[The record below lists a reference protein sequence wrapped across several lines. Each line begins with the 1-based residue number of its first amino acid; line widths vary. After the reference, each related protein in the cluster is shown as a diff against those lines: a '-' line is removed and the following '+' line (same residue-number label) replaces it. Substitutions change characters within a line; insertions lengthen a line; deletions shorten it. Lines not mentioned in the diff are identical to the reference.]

1 MKLKRKSFLVGLMA
15 AGLLGAAGY
24 GLYTTCLQRGMGM
37 AAAPAPAAPPV
48 QPVPQSIAH
57 GEDATR
63 RHLTADLKAGDVD
76 PVTGRRILYYHD
88 PMVPGNQFDKPA
100 KSPFMDMMLVPVY
113 ADGGGDGGSD
123 RGAGEGRTV
132 TVSPHLQQ
140 NLGVRTAPVTEGT
153 LSLPVTAV
161 GNIAFNERDQA
172 TVQARATGYVER
184 LHVRATLDRVA
195 KGQAL
200 AELYVP
206 DWVAAQ
212 EEFLSV
218 RRMQGTDLAPL
229 VEAARQRMRQAGM
242 NEAQI
247 AWVEGSG
254 QTQVRTILVAPI
266 SGVVTELAVRE
277 GMTVMAG
284 TTLFRLNGLGTVW
297 ANAEVPESQAAL
309 LRPGTRV
316 RAKSPAVPGMS
327 LEGQVQALLPEVN
340 PMTRTLKARLE
351 LANPGGRL
359 VPGMSVQMQFTDL
372 RADKA
377 LLIPTEA
384 VIQTGRRTVVIV
396 VDGEG
401 RSGHFRPIEV
411 EIGTE
416 GGGQTEVKRGLQA
429 GQRVVVSAQFL
440 IDSEA
445 SLKGVEARLNT
456 AEPKPQA
463 ADTTPRHEGDATV
476 ESLSRDAL
484 TLSHGPIPSLK
495 WGPMTMDFKPPPQG
509 LPSGLK
515 AGDKVR
521 FAFYMGTDKLP
532 QLTAVTVQA
541 PTAKAVTGAKAWEP
555 AMIARLIRWSIANR
569 FLVLLATLM
578 LGALGRVLAAAHAAR
593 RAAGPVGRAGHH
605 PHVLPGAGAAPRRK
619 PGHLPADDD
628 DAVGAWR

>member
-1 MKLKRKSFLVGLMA
+1 MQLKPLLIGLTA
-15 AGLLGAAGY
+15 AGVLAATGY
-24 GLYTTCLQRGMGM
+24 GLYTTGLQRGMGM
-37 AAAPAPAAPPV
+37 AAAPAPAASPA
-48 QPVPQSIAH
+48 QAIPQSIAQ

-63 RHLTADLKAGDVD
+63 RHLTAGLKAGDVD
-76 PVTGRRILYYHD
+76 PATGRRILYYHD
-88 PMVPGNQFDKPA
+88 PMVPGNRFDKPA

-113 ADGGGDGGSD
+113 ADGGGDS
-123 RGAGEGRTV
+123 GAGEGRTV
-132 TVSPHLQQ
+132 TVSPRLQQ

-153 LSLPVTAV
+153 LSPPVTAV
-161 GNIAFNERDQA
+161 GSIAFNERDQA

-206 DWVAAQ
+206 DWIAAQ

-229 VEAARQRMRQAGM
+229 VEAARQRMRQVGM

-254 QTQVRTILVAPI
+254 KTQARTILLAPI

-277 GMTVMAG
+277 GMTVTAG
-284 TTLFRLNGLGTVW
+284 TTLFRLNSLGTVW

-316 RAKSPAVPGMS
+316 RAKSTAMPEVT
-327 LEGQVQALLPEVN
+327 LDGQVQALLPEVN
-340 PMTRTLKARLE
+340 PTTRTLKARLE

-372 RADKA
+372 QVGKA
-377 LLIPTEA
+377 LLVPTEA

-396 VDGEG
+396 ADGEG
-401 RSGHFRPIEV
+401 RSGHFRPVKV

-429 GQRVVVSAQFL
+429 GQRVVVSSQFL

-445 SLKGVEARLNT
+445 SLKGVEARLNA
-456 AEPKPQA
+456 AESKPQA
-463 ADTTPRHEGDATV
+463 EDTTPRHEGDATV

-509 LPSGLK
+509 LPNGLK

-521 FAFYMGTDKLP
+521 FAFYMGTDNLP

-541 PTAKAVTGAKAWEP
+541 SAPKAKPVTGAKAGSQP
-555 AMIARLIRWSIANR
+555 
-569 FLVLLATLM
+569 
-578 LGALGRVLAAAHAAR
+578 
-593 RAAGPVGRAGHH
+593 
-605 PHVLPGAGAAPRRK
+605 
-619 PGHLPADDD
+619 
-628 DAVGAWR
+628 